1 MLGRIS
7 TSPVDF
13 VAIILQPM
21 IHLWIPN
28 GSNRSSKSIRSGGN
42 VNYVSKGRNV
52 LIRSGLSDLHRG
64 TGGKWSQFPEYLDAS
79 RTNEFLM
86 FHVPQSRT
94 TASLDGDKALHQ
106 PSATIVWKLHLSAT
120 SESIRNCA
128 ALLIHRRK
136 YIGECVSNS

>member
-1 MLGRIS
+1 MTKGKKIKRKKVGKGNERINVG
-7 TSPVDF
+7 TNFNKPRGLV

-64 TGGKWSQFPEYLDAS
+64 TGGKWS
-79 RTNEFLM
+79 
-86 FHVPQSRT
+86 
-94 TASLDGDKALHQ
+94 
-106 PSATIVWKLHLSAT
+106 
-120 SESIRNCA
+120 
-128 ALLIHRRK
+128 
-136 YIGECVSNS
+136 